1 MSEEYVS
8 EKVHKAEIETVL
20 VAVDGTKDL
29 IDATNKRIDDLQNTV
44 SRQFTILGVII
55 AVIQIIFAVIIFFL
69 SSPVKG

>member
-44 SRQFTILGVII
+44 SRQF
-55 AVIQIIFAVIIFFL
+55 
-69 SSPVKG
+69 SS